1 MVSVYR
7 CKEIDLRGRVIET
20 VYRAESK
27 GEIINLIRSKG
38 HRPVAVNI
46 EEEKGNDIAQIELFQ
61 KKVKVNDISIFC
73 KQMHTMLNAGM
84 PLLTS
89 LDVLGAQTENVTL
102 AKTVKQMATQ
112 VQKGDIL
119 SVSMKQHPKVFPSL
133 LISMVEAGE
142 LTGNLDNVLLKMS
155 EHYTKEN
162 RINSKVKSAMM
173 YPTILS
179 VLVVVVVVFMLTFVL
194 PTFITM
200 FNQTGDAL
208 PLPTRIV
215 MGLSDALQAYWY
227 IFLGVII
234 AVTYAVRRIGK
245 SVEGK
250 RFFDR
255 IKLKMPIIKTSIA
268 KIATSRFTRTLST
281 LLASGIPIIQA
292 LETSAQVTGN
302 QVVIDGIDVVSEDI
316 KKGIVLSSLLKKVGV
331 FPPMMISMVNIGEES
346 GALEEMLSK
355 TADYYDEELDAAIS
369 KMISFIEPV
378 MIIVMAL
385 IVGFIVIAMLLPM
398 FDMYSNMSV

>member
-255 IKLKMPIIKTSIA
+255 LKLKMPIIKTSIA

-355 TADYYDEELDAAIS
+355 TADYYDEELDAAIA
-369 KMISFIEPV
+369 KMISFIEPM

>member
-255 IKLKMPIIKTSIA
+255 LKLKMPIIKTSIA

-302 QVVIDGIDVVSEDI
+302 QVVIDGIYVVSEDI